1 MTKRTLRE
9 LDDVVRATMDWID
22 DLLQRLGWQD
32 RDNAYSALIA
42 ALHALRDWL
51 PHEEAIFI
59 GTCFPP
65 LLCGLYYEGWHA
77 AGHPPTKSRRAFLE
91 RIHDGV
97 QREPGIDA
105 EQVAKSVLALLAAR
119 LPAAELENA
128 KAATPEELH
137 GLWPS

>member
-1 MTKRTLRE
+1 MTKRALRE
-9 LDDVVRATMDWID
+9 LDGVVQAAMDWVD
-22 DLLQRLGWQD
+22 DLMQRLGWQD
-32 RDNAYSALIA
+32 RDKVYSALIA

-51 PHEEAIFI
+51 PREEAIYI
-59 GTCFPP
+59 GACFPP
-65 LLCGLYYEGWHA
+65 LLRGLYYEGWHP
-77 AGHPPTKSRRAFLE
+77 AGRPPTKTRRAFLE

-97 QREPGIDA
+97 HREPGIDA
-105 EQVAKSVLALLAAR
+105 EQVAKAVLALLAVR

>member
-1 MTKRTLRE
+1 

-59 GTCFPP
+59 GACFPP
-65 LLCGLYYEGWHA
+65 LLRGLYYEG
-77 AGHPPTKSRRAFLE
+77 R
-91 RIHDGV
+91 
-97 QREPGIDA
+97 
-105 EQVAKSVLALLAAR
+105 R
-119 LPAAELENA
+119 LPRQA
-128 KAATPEELH
+128 KAAASGGPVRPPRQSRVCRSASLRLTLPQR
-137 GLWPS
+137 G